1 MNAVRNPERIWLA
14 LLAAALLA
22 CLALGAFKVYDKHRW
37 AALRLAEIEP
47 RYARLAGL
55 QASAPQ
61 LDELAQQ
68 LRERMAQ
75 YAYPAGDDP
84 SYAGNGALQRVRELA
99 AAAGLSVT
107 SSQALAAQEK
117 EGFYRVGLNLR
128 LEGEWASMAKLLQSI
143 AALRPAVYAE
153 SVQIN
158 SLAGHMPEGPQTVAV
173 MLNLCVLQERP

>member
-117 EGFYRVGLNLR
+117 EGFYRVGLNL
-128 LEGEWASMAKLLQSI
+128 QSI

-173 MLNLCVLQERP
+173 MLNLFVLQERP